1 MKVVL
6 FGATGMAGS
15 RILTE
20 LLQRGHTVTAV
31 ARDASTTLPGAT
43 VVEGDALDAANVASV
58 VKGADA
64 VVSAYGPGFDPKEVH
79 KVVDATTAL
88 IAGMKQAGVKRLI
101 MVGGAGS
108 LYVAPGVQLID
119 SGHLPAEWIPIAE
132 AHRDALVV
140 LKQSDLDWTNFSPA
154 AFFQPGERTGK
165 FRLGETD
172 LIADA
177 SGKSSISA
185 EDYAIA
191 LVDELENPEHVKA
204 QMTIGY

>member
-191 LVDELENPEHVKA
+191 LADELENPQHLKA
-204 QMTIGY
+204 QFTIGY

>member
-88 IAGMKQAGVKRLI
+88 IARMKQAGVKRLI

-165 FRLGETD
+165 FRLGQTD

-191 LVDELENPEHVKA
+191 LADELENPQHLKA
-204 QMTIGY
+204 QFTIGY